1 VKPLQVLYVD
11 DEADIREIAALALQL
26 DPGIRVR
33 LAESGAA
40 ALEAIGAGG
49 WRPDVI
55 LLDVMM
61 PVMDGPAVLDTLR
74 QHPGSASMPIVFITA
89 RTQTQDR
96 ERLLQLGAIGVISKP
111 FDPMSLAKELR
122 AVLAAEAVVE

>member
-1 VKPLQVLYVD
+1 MTPLQVLYVD
-11 DEADIREIAALALQL
+11 DEADIREIAGLALQL
-26 DPGIRVR
+26 DPGIKVR

-40 ALEAIGAGG
+40 ALEAIGADG

-61 PVMDGPAVLDTLR
+61 PAMDGPAVLDALR
-74 QHPGSASMPIVFITA
+74 QRPAAASIPIVFITA
-89 RTQTQDR
+89 RTQNQDR
-96 ERLLQLGAIGVISKP
+96 QRLLQLGAIGVIGKP

-122 AVLAAEAVVE
+122 AVIAAEAAVE